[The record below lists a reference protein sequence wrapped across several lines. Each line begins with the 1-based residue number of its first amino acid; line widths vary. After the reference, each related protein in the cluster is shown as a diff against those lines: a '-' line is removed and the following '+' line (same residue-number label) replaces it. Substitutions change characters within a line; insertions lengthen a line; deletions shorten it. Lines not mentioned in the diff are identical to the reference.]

1 LNIFLWIKVKIWL
14 HNIKVCVKFIISYR
28 KPPTSVMLHR
38 ELEFSSNHRKD
49 TDKARLEKKVNCLGT
64 EWGRW

>member
-1 LNIFLWIKVKIWL
+1 MKE
-14 HNIKVCVKFIISYR
+14 CVKFIISYR

-38 ELEFSSNHRKD
+38 ELEFSYNHRKD
-49 TDKARLEKKVNCLGT
+49 TDKARLEKKVNSLGT